1 MENSSSFFYLSTFE
15 ASHEVILLIF
25 SMCLPLYL
33 ITVLVNLLVL
43 VVVATCAELHK
54 PMYIFL
60 CNLAIGD
67 IIGSTSVVPKQLHI
81 FLTRDKHILRVFCFA
96 QMFWVNCFVSNEF
109 FTLAAMSFDR
119 YVAICSPL
127 HYHAI
132 VTTKRALL
140 GSLLIWMVSVAIE
153 IVINVLLKRLEFSEA
168 DEHVQGMFCDHAGI
182 LRLATSNT
190 GVNEAY
196 GTWVIASTVALP
208 LCAIACSYYKIIQ
221 QCIRMKSSDFNRKTF
236 YTLVTHFSALAICFS
251 AVFICTLV
259 PRIVKDFQSDFV
271 RNLRC
276 AFQISIFLVPIANV
290 LIYVFRTKELRN
302 ATTRYFHKFVPNVNA
317 RFGSHKVWTD
327 GELKKS
333 TAVALPRTY

>member
-1 MENSSSFFYLSTFE
+1 FVFNGVSFYGPSTCVSIGTPRTVILSALPAVPSVFSRTLTELNHSISTFL
-15 ASHEVILLIF
+15 APCS
-25 SMCLPLYL
+25 S
-33 ITVLVNLLVL
+33 
-43 VVVATCAELHK
+43 AELHK

-60 CNLAIGD
+60 CNLAVGD

-109 FTLAAMSFDR
+109 FTLERS
-119 YVAICSPL
+119 
-127 HYHAI
+127 
-132 VTTKRALL
+132 LL
-140 GSLLIWMVSVAIE
+140 ASLLIWTVSVAIE

-236 YTLVTHFSALAICFS
+236 YTLVTHFSALAACFS

-276 AFQISIFLVPIANV
+276 AVQISIFLVPIANV
-290 LIYVFRTKELRN
+290 LIYVFRTKELRK
-302 ATTRYFHKFVPNVNA
+302 ATTRHFHKFVPNV
-317 RFGSHKVWTD
+317 
-327 GELKKS
+327 
-333 TAVALPRTY
+333 